1 MSAKISAL
9 LRATLPRYEAKPA
22 VEEPAVVEVDDEVVE
37 LPKLIVTGD
46 RPPIFTE
53 REVQTK
59 TGMAELVRKRY
70 PGASF
75 KGQPDQCPNYA
86 RLMYAD
92 DERRLRLD
100 DLKTTAAVFKKQ
112 WPTGDAFQRF
122 GVSLHEEAQMSRLR
136 YIWPNHLLS
145 RQSGNT
151 PWASPRRSE
160 ESVVLSWSTK
170 RSGQVRS

>member
-46 RPPIFTE
+46 RPPIFSE

-92 DERRLRLD
+92 DERRLLGPWRYEENLTLLHTD
-100 DLKTTAAVFKKQ
+100 PRVMPRARRAALC
-112 WPTGDAFQRF
+112 WTRPTRSPSPASTSGSGWA
-122 GVSLHEEAQMSRLR
+122 A
-136 YIWPNHLLS
+136 WPNS
-145 RQSGNT
+145 RASTWRST
-151 PWASPRRSE
+151 PDATIPWP
-160 ESVVLSWSTK
+160 WW
-170 RSGQVRS
+170 

>member
-75 KGQPDQCPNYA
+75 KGQPEQCPNYA

-100 DLKTTAAVFKKQ
+100 DLKTTAAIFKKVSGAAG
-112 WPTGDAFQRF
+112 GDDLADEATATFLRRHDWATE
-122 GVSLHEEAQMSRLR
+122 SLDRSA
-136 YIWPNHLLS
+136 N
-145 RQSGNT
+145 NN
-151 PWASPRRSE
+151 RR
-160 ESVVLSWSTK
+160 
-170 RSGQVRS
+170 